1 MTTRLMTFLLAA
13 VLTGPTWTLA
23 HEGHEHAVMG
33 TVQKVD
39 KKLIEVK
46 TQDEKTKE
54 EKVLSIVLNDKTEV
68 LRGKRAATVADIK
81 TGERIVLTVVS
92 TKSAD
97 GKETLTA
104 RQIRLAEKPG
114 SSDERSES
122 RVLGSLG
129 IHASG

>member
-1 MTTRLMTFLLAA
+1 MKTAAILALATTIALPIA
-13 VLTGPTWTLA
+13 VSA
-23 HEGHEHAVMG
+23 HEGHEHTVMG

-68 LRGKRAATVADIK
+68 LRSKRAATVADIK

-92 TKSAD
+92 TKNAD

-104 RQIRLAEKPG
+104 RQIRLADAAG
-114 SSDERSES
+114 SSTRS
-122 RVLGSLG
+122 R
-129 IHASG
+129 

>member
-1 MTTRLMTFLLAA
+1 MKTAAILALATAIALPIA
-13 VLTGPTWTLA
+13 VSA
-23 HEGHEHAVMG
+23 HEGHEHTVMG

-39 KKLIEVK
+39 KNRIEVK

-81 TGERIVLTVVS
+81 TGERIVLMVVS

-97 GKETLTA
+97 GKEILTA
-104 RQIRLAEKPG
+104 RQLRLADAG
-114 SSDERSES
+114 ASS
-122 RVLGSLG
+122 
-129 IHASG
+129 AMSG